1 MGTTEG
7 TTKTGQFTKNTAV
20 TFTARVISLILGIG
34 TSIAIA
40 RLLGPEAKGIYTMAA
55 LLPSLVVTFGNF
67 GIGPATVYYVARK
80 RYPRREIL
88 GNNIFLG
95 AVIGAIG
102 MLAGLIMVLFFRQS
116 ILPGVALGYLLLAL
130 LMIPIKISFS
140 YVNYILLGAQHIK
153 QFNLISIL
161 QTVLFLVCIVLAL
174 LAFKAGILGALAAG
188 ITSSFLVD
196 VVVFFEA
203 KKVTRGISFHLNH
216 SYIKDTLA
224 YGIKAHLGNVLGFL
238 NYRVDMFFVNAF
250 LNPAA
255 VGFYS
260 IGVALVEKLWMVSY
274 AASTVLFP
282 RVAAETEEQ
291 RRKDFTP
298 LVARS
303 VLSVTALGAVVIFFL
318 SRWIIGLLYSSAFLP
333 AVRPLQ
339 ILLPGIVTLSVG
351 RVLANDIAG
360 RGRVMLNNYAGLVTV
375 ATNVALNILWIPR
388 YGIAGAALASTVS
401 YTLAFLTQLFL
412 YTRLSGNHWTVV
424 VFPQRGDWALYR
436 RTGLALGRWA
446 KEKLAS
452 IVRRGG

>member
-1 MGTTEG
+1 MGT
-7 TTKTGQFTKNTAV
+7 FTKNTAI

-34 TSIAIA
+34 TSIVIV
-40 RLLGPEAKGIYTMAA
+40 RLLGPGGKGIYTMAA
-55 LLPSLVVTFGNF
+55 LLPSLVVTFGNL
-67 GIGPATVYYVARK
+67 GIGPATVYYVAR
-80 RYPRREIL
+80 RQYPRREIL
-88 GNNIFLG
+88 GNNTFLG

-102 MLAGLIMVLFFRQS
+102 VLAGLIVVLFFRQS
-116 ILPGVALGYLLLAL
+116 IFPGVAPEYLFLAL
-130 LMIPIKISFS
+130 LMIPISIFFS

-161 QTVLFLVCIVLAL
+161 QTVLFLIFIVLAL
-174 LAFKAGILGALAAG
+174 WGFKAGVMGALAAG

-203 KKVTRGISFHLNH
+203 KKATRGISFHLNLP
-216 SYIKDTLA
+216 YIKDALT
-224 YGIKAHLGNVLGFL
+224 YGIKAHLANVLGFL

-260 IGVALVEKLWMVSY
+260 IGVSLVEKLWMVSY

-291 RRKDFTP
+291 RRKELTS

-303 VLSVTALGAVVIFFL
+303 VLWVTALGAAVIFFL
-318 SRWIIGLLYSSAFLP
+318 SHWIVWLLYSSAFLP

-401 YTLAFLTQLFL
+401 YTLAFLTQLFF
-412 YTRLSGNHWTVV
+412 YTRLSGNRWTVV
-424 VFPQRGDWALYR
+424 VFPQRGDWALYW
-436 RTGLALGRWA
+436 RTGVALAR
-446 KEKLAS
+446 LA
-452 IVRRGG
+452 RKNR